1 MKSQLAIHRHS
12 YILFCWFAAS
22 IVLSVSAAIFF
33 ESIVPLFFPAL
44 LVFVFQV
51 LVDYEKIYYLLFLCI
66 PVSSEVFFTD
76 HLATDFP
83 TEPLVVGLMLIYLF
97 ILLTKPFVV
106 DPKFLR
112 HPLTVFILL
121 HVGWIAVTTFTSSNI
136 TFSFKFLLAK
146 IWYVVTFYF
155 FAEHILKSERKIRL
169 ILWLVAITLG
179 LATLKV
185 IIHHSFL
192 EFGFKKINEACPPFF
207 RNHVNYAAIL
217 SVFFPFMLYLTKWT
231 KSALTKKIGQAI
243 LIILS
248 FGIITAFTRA
258 AYVALAIAFIAY
270 WIVRLRLVKLAILI
284 STIVILGAIS
294 FLVTKNKFMELVP
307 TEQTVAHKEFADIVS
322 STSELKDVST
332 MERYYRWIAASQM
345 VVEKPIIG
353 FGPGNF
359 YHFYKH
365 YTLDKFSTYVSD
377 NPEKS
382 GVHNYFLMTILEQ
395 GFLGL
400 LIFLLIIYFSIIFG
414 ENVYHN
420 SKTRERKDLVM
431 AATLSLLII
440 DSFLL
445 MNDMIETDKVG
456 SFFFLNIAIIVII
469 DLLNKKEAA
478 SAEISLIEDQSENNP
493 EG

>member
-1 MKSQLAIHRHS
+1 MRSQLAIHKHS
-12 YILFCWFAAS
+12 YILFCWFAVS

-33 ESIVPLFFPAL
+33 ETIIPLFFPAI
-44 LVFVFQV
+44 LVFFFQV

-83 TEPLVVGLMLIYLF
+83 TEPLIVGLMFIYLF
-97 ILLTKPFVV
+97 ILLTKPFEINA
-106 DPKFLR
+106 KFIK
-112 HPLTVFILL
+112 HPLSVFILM
-121 HVGWIAVTTFTSSNI
+121 HIGWISLTTFTSSNF
-136 TFSFKFLLAK
+136 TFSIKFLLAK
-146 IWYVVTFYF
+146 LWYIVTFYF
-155 FAEHILKSERKIRL
+155 FAEHVLKSEKKIRL
-169 ILWLVAITLG
+169 LLWLVAISLC

-192 EFGFKKINEACPPFF
+192 EFGFKRINEACPPFF

-217 SVFFPFMLYLTKWT
+217 SVFFPFIPFLFKWT
-231 KSALTKKIGQAI
+231 KSKFTKRIGQAI
-243 LIILS
+243 FIIIS

-258 AYVALAIAFIAY
+258 AYVALVIAFIAY
-270 WIVRLRLVKLAILI
+270 WIIRFRLVKFAILI
-284 STIVILGAIS
+284 TTIAIIGLIM

-307 TEQTVAHKEFADIVS
+307 TDQTVAHKEFADIVS
-322 STSELKDVST
+322 STSDLKDVST

-345 VVEKPIIG
+345 VSEKPLIG

-365 YTLDKFSTYVSD
+365 YTLNKFSTYVSD

-382 GVHNYFLMTILEQ
+382 GVHNYYLMTVLEQ
-395 GFLGL
+395 GIIGLILFL
-400 LIFLLIIYFSIIFG
+400 FIIYFSIIYG
-414 ENVYHN
+414 EKIYHD
-420 SKTRERKDLVM
+420 SKNRARKDLVM
-431 AATLSLLII
+431 SATLSLLII

-456 SFFFLNIAIIVII
+456 SFFFLNIAILVIV
-469 DLLNKKEAA
+469 DLLNEKE
-478 SAEISLIEDQSENNP
+478 SKEITKQP
-493 EG
+493 

>member
-1 MKSQLAIHRHS
+1 MRSQLAIHKHS
-12 YILFCWFAAS
+12 YILFCWFAVS

-33 ESIVPLFFPAL
+33 ETILPLIFPAL
-44 LVFVFQV
+44 LVFFFQV

-83 TEPLVVGLMLIYLF
+83 TEPLIVGLMFIYLF
-97 ILLTKPFVV
+97 ILLTKSFAINT
-106 DPKFLR
+106 KFIK
-112 HPLTVFILL
+112 HPLSVFILM
-121 HVGWIAVTTFTSSNI
+121 HIGWITLTTITSSNF
-136 TFSFKFLLAK
+136 TFSLKFLLAK
-146 IWYVVTFYF
+146 LWYIVTFYF
-155 FAEHILKSERKIRL
+155 FAEHVLKSEKKIRL
-169 ILWLVAITLG
+169 LLWLVAISLC

-192 EFGFKKINEACPPFF
+192 EFGFKRINEACPPFF

-217 SVFFPFMLYLTKWT
+217 SVFFPFIPFLFKWT
-231 KSALTKKIGQAI
+231 KSKFTKRIGHAI
-243 LIILS
+243 FIIIS

-258 AYVALAIAFIAY
+258 AYVALVIAFIAY
-270 WIVRLRLVKLAILI
+270 WVIRFRLVKFAILI
-284 STIVILGAIS
+284 TTIAIIGLVS

-307 TEQTVAHKEFADIVS
+307 TDQTVAHKEFADIVS

-345 VVEKPIIG
+345 VAEKPLIG

-365 YTLDKFSTYVSD
+365 YTLNKFSTYVSD

-382 GVHNYFLMTILEQ
+382 GVHNYYLMTVLEQ
-395 GFLGL
+395 GIIGLILFL
-400 LIFLLIIYFSIIFG
+400 FIIYFSIIYG
-414 ENVYHN
+414 EKIYHD
-420 SKTRERKDLVM
+420 SKNRARKDLVM
-431 AATLSLLII
+431 SATLSLLII

-456 SFFFLNIAIIVII
+456 SFFFLNIAILVIV
-469 DLLNKKEAA
+469 DLLNKKE
-478 SAEISLIEDQSENNP
+478 SKEIVKQP
-493 EG
+493 

>member
-1 MKSQLAIHRHS
+1 MRSQLAIHKHS
-12 YILFCWFAAS
+12 YILFCWFAVS

-33 ESIVPLFFPAL
+33 ETIIPLFFPAL
-44 LVFVFQV
+44 LVFFFQV

-66 PVSSEVFFTD
+66 PISSEVFFTD

-83 TEPLVVGLMLIYLF
+83 TEPLIVGLMFIYLF
-97 ILLTKPFVV
+97 ILLTKPFEINT
-106 DPKFLR
+106 KFIK
-112 HPLTVFILL
+112 HPLSVFIIM
-121 HVGWIAVTTFTSSNI
+121 HFSWIILTTITSSNF
-136 TFSFKFLLAK
+136 TFSLKFLLAK
-146 IWYVVTFYF
+146 LWYIVTFYF
-155 FAEHILKSERKIRL
+155 FAEHVLKSEKKIRL
-169 ILWLVAITLG
+169 LLWLVAISLC

-192 EFGFKKINEACPPFF
+192 EFGFKRINEACPPFF

-217 SVFFPFMLYLTKWT
+217 SVFFPFIAFLFKWT
-231 KSALTKKIGQAI
+231 KSKFTKRIGQAI
-243 LIILS
+243 FIIIS

-258 AYVALAIAFIAY
+258 AYVALVIAFIAY
-270 WIVRLRLVKLAILI
+270 WIIRFRLVKFAILI
-284 STIVILGAIS
+284 TTIAIIGLVS

-307 TEQTVAHKEFADIVS
+307 TDQTVAHKEFADIVS

-345 VVEKPIIG
+345 VAEKPLIG

-365 YTLDKFSTYVSD
+365 YTLNKFSTYVSD

-382 GVHNYFLMTILEQ
+382 GVHNYYLMTVLEQ
-395 GFLGL
+395 GIIGLILFL
-400 LIFLLIIYFSIIFG
+400 FIIYFSIIYG
-414 ENVYHN
+414 EKIYHD
-420 SKTRERKDLVM
+420 SKNRARKDLVM
-431 AATLSLLII
+431 SATLSLLII

-456 SFFFLNIAIIVII
+456 SFFFLNIAILVIV
-469 DLLNKKEAA
+469 DLLNKKE
-478 SAEISLIEDQSENNP
+478 SKEMVKQP
-493 EG
+493 